1 MILLLLLLF
10 LFSFS
15 SCSLGVFG
23 RRCSSKCDAAAL
35 KAGYQAAAKA
45 SHPDRPGGSKANFQR
60 VAAAYATLKH
70 AKARAAYDAAQR
82 AWRAAADA
90 ADAAAA
96 AAADAARRAKK
107 RGGVAEDRRSI
118 RAKASGGGGGG
129 LGGGGG
135 GGDFDGDS
143 GGGGSGV
150 GQSSRKRGAAAAQ
163 SLFEVDP
170 LEWYRRASGGDAMV
184 AAVTNGDAAGLQ
196 VGGVI
201 FKALTTLF
209 FVPFSS
215 FPISQSSLLVCE
227 SGTNPLTCTVPLF
240 VAVLSLSL
248 SFFLS
253 FSARFPLASLYNSL
267 SLSLSLSAGAPRRAP
282 APALG
287 GRAARRRRARRPRR
301 RARPPRGQ
309 PVARAR
315 RHHHL
320 PPPRP
325 APPQPGA
332 RGGLTHT
339 RTPAQ
344 RTLVNFTRSPCT
356 CELGSEVAPV
366 QLYIVFRGW
375 WFCSHSVLGR
385 ERLDV
390 PAPRCS
396 GPGPRPPL
404 APSRG
409 RSATSPRRPVVR
421 GVRGRVRAPG
431 TAAGCSSARG

>member
-1 MILLLLLLF
+1 VWGVEKSPGALFFLLMCFIIIIIIIIIIMILLLLLLF

-45 SHPDRPGGSKANFQR
+45 SHPDRPGGSKATFQR

-118 RAKASGGGGGG
+118 RAKASGGGGG

-184 AAVTNGDAAGLQ
+184 AAVANGDATGLQ
-196 VGGVI
+196 AGG
-201 FKALTTLF
+201 
-209 FVPFSS
+209 S
-215 FPISQSSLLVCE
+215 
-227 SGTNPLTCTVPLF
+227 N
-240 VAVLSLSL
+240 
-248 SFFLS
+248 
-253 FSARFPLASLYNSL
+253 
-267 SLSLSLSAGAPRRAP
+267 
-282 APALG
+282 
-287 GRAARRRRARRPRR
+287 
-301 RARPPRGQ
+301 
-309 PVARAR
+309 
-315 RHHHL
+315 
-320 PPPRP
+320 
-325 APPQPGA
+325 
-332 RGGLTHT
+332 
-339 RTPAQ
+339 
-344 RTLVNFTRSPCT
+344 
-356 CELGSEVAPV
+356 
-366 QLYIVFRGW
+366 
-375 WFCSHSVLGR
+375 
-385 ERLDV
+385 
-390 PAPRCS
+390 
-396 GPGPRPPL
+396 
-404 APSRG
+404 
-409 RSATSPRRPVVR
+409 
-421 GVRGRVRAPG
+421 
-431 TAAGCSSARG
+431 